1 MENFFN
7 KVKTTFN
14 KATDEAGKYSKIAID
29 EAGKYSKIAIEK
41 TSSIVNSTKLKFA
54 VNEAENKLFSIM
66 AELGEYIYNEYSGGA
81 EFPEEIASKCND
93 IDTLKEEISSL
104 KKKIAEAKDAQLC
117 NACGSFND
125 KENVFCSTCGAKL
138 EAPESEEE

>member
-1 MENFFN
+1 MEKFLD
-7 KVKTTFN
+7 KVKTTFD
-14 KATDEAGKYSKIAID
+14 KATD

-41 TSSIVNSTKLKFA
+41 TSSIVNRTKLQFA

-66 AELGEYIYNEYSGGA
+66 AELGEFVYGEYSEGA

-93 IDTLKEEISSL
+93 IDSLKEEINSL

-117 NACGSFND
+117 NECGSFND
-125 KENVFCSTCGAKL
+125 KTNVYCSTCGAKL
-138 EAPESEEE
+138 TPDTSENPDADL